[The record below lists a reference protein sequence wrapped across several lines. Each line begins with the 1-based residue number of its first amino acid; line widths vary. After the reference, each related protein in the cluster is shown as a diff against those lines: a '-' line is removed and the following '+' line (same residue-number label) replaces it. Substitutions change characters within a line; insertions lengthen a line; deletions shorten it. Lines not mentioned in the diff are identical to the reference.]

1 MIKLS
6 GLPLTVR
13 RIWIRFKEACNKL
26 NMPEVQ
32 ELLRNCYGM
41 SQLKRETIQDVIDK
55 VCYLIKKIIVKSLIP
70 KEAIYDL
77 RRSRLALSEL
87 LESGES
93 EATHVYLLGALS
105 ANYLSLKFPENCR
118 EHVKSELE
126 KSMRKI
132 AGVYGAK
139 ELREN

>member
-1 MIKLS
+1 MLWKESAKKGNYTRRYRQSL
-6 GLPLTVR
+6 LP
-13 RIWIRFKEACNKL
+13 
-26 NMPEVQ
+26 
-32 ELLRNCYGM
+32 Y
-41 SQLKRETIQDVIDK
+41 
-55 VCYLIKKIIVKSLIP
+55 KKMIVKSLIP

-126 KSMRKI
+126 KSI
-132 AGVYGAK
+132 H
-139 ELREN
+139 